1 MALEELLT
9 AAARQEF
16 VSRIF
21 RRAPFAQP
29 RAASGLVRFLDWS
42 TLDRVLQ
49 SASSSEAGGDD
60 VLVVRHGRLVPT
72 PVPRS
77 LSAARPLLDAGSS
90 LVVRNA
96 EARDAGMRELRDR
109 FAAALAARARIQLFV
124 TPKGERGF
132 GWHYDAE
139 EVFIVQTMGTK
150 EYFFREN
157 TVNPRPRPQ
166 PSYDFAAV
174 REERTPIMACTLI
187 AGDWLYV
194 PRGWW
199 HVATAHEDSLAISIG
214 VLEDS

>member
-9 AAARQEF
+9 APERQEF

-29 RAASGLVRFLDWS
+29 GAASGLVRFLDWC

-49 SASSSEAGGDD
+49 SASEVGDDD

-77 LSAARPLLDAGSS
+77 LSAARPLLAAGSS

-96 EARDAGMRELRDR
+96 EARDAGMRELCDR
-109 FAAALAARARIQLFV
+109 FASTLAARARIQLFV

-174 REERTPIMACTLI
+174 RQERTPVMACTLI
-187 AGDWLYV
+187 AGDWLYM

-214 VLEDS
+214 VLEGS